1 MDTVL
6 KIIQD
11 CCEEVDPS
19 LITEESRFLDD
30 LELSSLDFFSLI
42 SNTAGGYHFFKDAR
56 LRRITRYRGGPASR
70 PSGKGGIIPFT
81 KREYML

>member
-6 KIIQD
+6 EIIQD

-42 SNTAGGYHFFKDAR
+42 SEIESEFNIH
-56 LRRITRYRGGPASR
+56 ITELEIQHLVTVGDLLHVLQE
-70 PSGKGGIIPFT
+70 KGV
-81 KREYML
+81 

>member
-6 KIIQD
+6 EIIQD

-42 SNTAGGYHFFKDAR
+42 SEIESEFNIHITELEIQR
-56 LRRITRYRGGPASR
+56 LVTVGDLLHVLQE
-70 PSGKGGIIPFT
+70 KGV
-81 KREYML
+81 

>member
-1 MDTVL
+1 MDTVFE
-6 KIIQD
+6 IIQD

-42 SNTAGGYHFFKDAR
+42 SEIESEFNIHITELEIQR
-56 LRRITRYRGGPASR
+56 LVTVGDLLRILQE
-70 PSGKGGIIPFT
+70 KGV
-81 KREYML
+81 

>member
-6 KIIQD
+6 EIIQD

-42 SNTAGGYHFFKDAR
+42 SEIESEFNIHITELEIQR
-56 LRRITRYRGGPASR
+56 LVTVGDLLGVLQE
-70 PSGKGGIIPFT
+70 KGV
-81 KREYML
+81 

>member
-6 KIIQD
+6 EIIQD

-19 LITEESRFLDD
+19 LITEEIRFLDD

-42 SNTAGGYHFFKDAR
+42 SEIESEFNIHITELEIQR
-56 LRRITRYRGGPASR
+56 LVTVGDLLHVLQE
-70 PSGKGGIIPFT
+70 KGV
-81 KREYML
+81 

>member
-6 KIIQD
+6 EIIQD

-42 SNTAGGYHFFKDAR
+42 SEIESEFNIHITELEIQR
-56 LRRITRYRGGPASR
+56 LVTVGDLLHVLQE
-70 PSGKGGIIPFT
+70 KVV
-81 KREYML
+81 

>member
-6 KIIQD
+6 EIIQD

-30 LELSSLDFFSLI
+30 LEQSSLDFFSLI
-42 SNTAGGYHFFKDAR
+42 AEIESEFNIHITELEIQR
-56 LRRITRYRGGPASR
+56 LVTVGDLLHVLQE
-70 PSGKGGIIPFT
+70 KGV
-81 KREYML
+81 

>member
-6 KIIQD
+6 EIIQD

-42 SNTAGGYHFFKDAR
+42 SEIESEFNIHITELEIQR
-56 LRRITRYRGGPASR
+56 LVTVGDLLHILQE
-70 PSGKGGIIPFT
+70 KGV
-81 KREYML
+81 